1 MITGFFKKNPNGN
14 DYFDYSGIVYPEGN
28 VNGVDNI
35 LFNHSDIIS
44 ILYKGMITEEETIY
58 KEKLKSFI
66 SSITQPENSFSTSK
80 TPVQNHSMLETS
92 NENNSGIQVLDINN
106 IDLTPAPSSVEASSI
121 VENSSNQEQEQKDKK
136 PNYVFGPDGTII
148 SM

>member
-1 MITGFFKKNPNGN
+1 
-14 DYFDYSGIVYPEGN
+14 
-28 VNGVDNI
+28 
-35 LFNHSDIIS
+35 
-44 ILYKGMITEEETIY
+44 
-58 KEKLKSFI
+58 
-66 SSITQPENSFSTSK
+66 
-80 TPVQNHSMLETS
+80 MLETS

-121 VENSSNQEQEQKDKK
+121 VESSSNQEQEQKDKK